1 MGMDGI
7 TGILQWIDDLP
18 LSEAVR
24 SSFWAFPALETI
36 HVIAIVFVFGSITRL
51 DMRLMGLI
59 WRNRPVTEVAAEM
72 LPFTWTSFVIA
83 AVFGILLWMSK
94 AVGYLE
100 IAFFDVKMILILLA
114 GINMLYF
121 QFVTFKDVAVWD
133 RYPIPPM
140 AVRVQGA
147 LSMGFWLCVV
157 ICGRLIGFV

>member
-1 MGMDGI
+1 MDAI
-7 TGILQWIDDLP
+7 AGILQWINDLP
-18 LSEAVR
+18 FSESVR
-24 SSFWAFPALETI
+24 SSFWMFPALETI

-51 DMRLMGLI
+51 DMRLMGI
-59 WRNRPVTEVAAEM
+59 VWRNRPVTEVAAEM

-83 AVFGILLWMSK
+83 AVFGVLLWMSK
-94 AVGYLE
+94 PAGYFE

-121 QFVTFKDVAVWD
+121 QFVTFKDVMVWD
-133 RYPIPPM
+133 RYPVPPP

-147 LSMGFWLCVV
+147 LSLGLWLCVL